1 MIMGVTGHRELGHTP
16 EEIRERFLEMI
27 LKHKPTKVIT
37 GMAIGFDTIVAQ
49 VCVEF
54 GIPFIAAVPFE
65 NQDSIWPQ
73 ADRDIYR
80 ELLTH
85 AAEVKLV
92 SPGGFTNWKF
102 LTRNEW
108 IVDNSNILVAYMN
121 EKVGGTAHCYDY
133 GVRVGLPIENLG
145 DLQLTQGI

>member
-85 AAEVKLV
+85 AEAGFFDLATHLAI
-92 SPGGFTNWKF
+92 SPHGQLGQDSRHYHGQYPF
-102 LTRNEW
+102 LP
-108 IVDNSNILVAYMN
+108 
-121 EKVGGTAHCYDY
+121 G
-133 GVRVGLPIENLG
+133 
-145 DLQLTQGI
+145 